1 MKIRTRLI
9 VVLLTTAL
17 VPLLIT
23 SIVHQTSIRLARQR
37 LAKNTQSTLD
47 RAARQTLQE
56 YLHGHVEVMIRERQ
70 LAQALLT
77 RQARE
82 IELAL
87 SAALT
92 PASIS
97 PDKTRFGFDPNLFVV
112 EAQIHPFFLDVNDP
126 NVVALDIDF
135 QRQSVLFDAPNTATE
150 TLQRLSGLTALYHD
164 TYTHAPQG
172 TLWISTRLTTGL
184 VTRYPAGGKPLS
196 AATFPRDRG
205 NRDGRGG
212 RPGRRDADGSSRP
225 PARPEQGSVRRGRRG
240 GEGPR
245 RREPVLV
252 DPQTGQIV
260 VSISVPLRG
269 IDGAVIGQTSLM
281 RTVPEVFTSIA
292 LPERW
297 GTDTER
303 MIIQVDPNAVEGPSA
318 RILLH
323 DNLRH
328 SERRGRRRVV
338 LGTLQ
343 SADTEAFQTMIGN
356 IAAGESGVERMDYLG
371 KPYLWAYRPG
381 DVEHIAA
388 LLLVPYDRVTELAQ
402 TLEATLLAE
411 SLFWFRFTSAIFV
424 LTALVATAM
433 AFKKAKS
440 ITQPI
445 QALID
450 AGQELARGNYHI
462 RVRIETGDE
471 LEQLRDVFNDTG
483 PKLLERQR
491 MKRSLEL
498 AGAVQQNLFP
508 KQTPTLQRFEMAG
521 LCHFCDETGGDC
533 YDFLDLPEDHPQ
545 KHGVLVGDVSGHGI
559 GAALLMS
566 AIRSHIHAEA
576 RHYGDDLPPLLTR
589 VNQRIVQDTEAETF
603 ATLFYAVI
611 DDKTCSVTCSSAGHD
626 PALWYHTETQTLEEL
641 PNTGMVLGVLEDVS
655 FEQSTRVTLE
665 PQDVLII
672 GTDGI
677 WEARNAQ
684 DEMYGKDRFHQLIR
698 ETAQHGPADIC
709 ARVLD
714 SVTHFIGSAAR
725 TADATLVVIKAKSTY
740 QNESPH

>member
-9 VVLLTTAL
+9 VILLTTAL

-37 LAKNTQSTLD
+37 LAENTRSTLD

-56 YLHGHVEVMIRERQ
+56 YLYGHVEVMIRERQ

-87 SAALT
+87 SAAPT
-92 PASIS
+92 PGSVS
-97 PDKTRFGFDPNLFVV
+97 SQETRFGFDPNLFVV

-126 NVVALDIDF
+126 NVASLNVDY
-135 QRQSVLFDAPNTATE
+135 QRQSLFVEPFNAPHTATE

-164 TYTHAPQG
+164 TYTQAPRG
-172 TLWISTRLTTGL
+172 TLWISTRLDTGL
-184 VTRYPAGGKPLS
+184 VTRYPAGGKPRP
-196 AATFPRDRG
+196 AATFSRG
-205 NRDGRGG
+205 RVNRNGRAG
-212 RPGRRDADGSSRP
+212 RPGR
-225 PARPEQGSVRRGRRG
+225 
-240 GEGPR
+240 GEESPR
-245 RREPVLV
+245 RREPVFV
-252 DPQTGQIV
+252 DSQTGQIV
-260 VSISVPLRG
+260 VLISVPLHGR
-269 IDGAVIGQTSLM
+269 DGAVIGRTSLM

-303 MIIQVDPNAVEGPSA
+303 MIIQVDPNAPGGPNA

-323 DNLRH
+323 DNLRQ
-328 SERRGRRRVV
+328 SDRRGRRRVV
-338 LGTLQ
+338 LGRLQ
-343 SADTEAFQTMIGN
+343 SEDDDAFQAMIAN
-356 IAAGESGVERMDYLG
+356 IAAGESGVERMDYQG

-402 TLEATLLAE
+402 TMEAALLAE
-411 SLFWFRFTSAIFV
+411 SLFWFRFTSTIFV
-424 LTALVATAM
+424 LTALAATAM

-450 AGQELARGNYHI
+450 AGQELAQGNYHT

-533 YDFLDLPEDHPQ
+533 YDFIDLSEDHPQ
-545 KHGVLVGDVSGHGI
+545 KHGVFVGDVSGHGI
-559 GAALLMS
+559 GAAMLMS

-576 RHYGDDLPPLLTR
+576 RHHGGDLAPLLTR
-589 VNQRIVQDTEAETF
+589 VNQRIVQDTEADTF

-611 DDKTCSVTCSSAGHD
+611 DDRACSITCSSAGHD
-626 PALWYHTETQTLEEL
+626 PALWYHTDTQTLEEL
-641 PNTGMVLGVLEDVS
+641 PNTGMVLGVIEHVS
-655 FEQSTRVTLE
+655 YKPSTRVTLE
-665 PQDVLII
+665 PQDMLII

-677 WEARNAQ
+677 WESRTGR
-684 DEMYGKDRFHQLIR
+684 DEMYGKDRFHQLLK
-698 ETAQHGPADIC
+698 ENAHASPADIC

-714 SVTHFIGSAAR
+714 SVTRFIGSAPR
-725 TADATLVVIKAKSTY
+725 SDDATLVVIKAK
-740 QNESPH
+740 